1 MSPGELLPALR
12 RLEDLPPLFEALGM
26 TRLWMPIP
34 VLEWLGDPRL
44 AGRIEGAAI
53 VARQGDLE
61 WYGIE
66 AGDPAGIA
74 RKVARRLALRG
85 LAAGV
90 AVLGREARLLVLAT
104 TSPDPDTLVIHLGAA
119 EPRALDAL
127 SRLGRLPL
135 DNAAATLARIG
146 ECLGTERLGRRFFE
160 QFRLTLEALAAA
172 SDREARPDERRQLAL
187 IQLTRVLFLYFVQAK
202 GWLDGRPDFLR
213 REVDRCLTRRGKLHR
228 DFLKPL
234 FFGTLNRPMA
244 ERTGA
249 RAFGR
254 VPFLNGGL
262 FEPHPLER
270 RFRADCPN
278 APWQAAF
285 DELFERFVFTVRE
298 GAEAGS
304 IAPDMLGRVFEG
316 VMAPADRRSSG
327 TYYTPPALV
336 GQLLDAAFAAHIA
349 QRLNISDREASAR
362 LDGNDPALRP
372 LLESVRLLDP
382 AVGSGAF
389 LLGALEKLAGWQV
402 GKTGSLVELRRRI
415 LGRSLY
421 GVDLD
426 PMAVRLTELR
436 LWLAVV
442 AEDRETDPRKVEPL
456 PNLDALIRQGD
467 ALRDPL
473 AVIGET
479 LRPTPSA
486 GRTIAELKRRLYPAT
501 GTDKRE
507 LARALRRAEML
518 AAKECLST
526 VERKLERQAAECLAS
541 GKAQTLFGSPAGL
554 DAAGRRHLAEIRD
567 RLRRVRGCRR
577 ALDRTGA
584 VPWFQ
589 FEAHFADVF
598 AANGGFDIVCG
609 NPPWV
614 RAEQLSR
621 GFRQSL
627 STQYR
632 WWKGGH
638 SAGYGHQPDLAIAFL
653 ERAAGLVA
661 PGGTVAMLV
670 PAKLATA
677 AYART
682 ARSALSE
689 GFTLHSS
696 ADLTTSGAGA
706 FAATVYPMALVATR
720 HPPAAGH
727 SVRASLDPRVEGE
740 VSQAG
745 ITGGAPWV
753 MVSSAERE
761 ALEAVAGGHPTLCG
775 HYSIQLGVKTGANEI
790 FLDPVEPVEANLI
803 RWAIRGRD
811 IRPFI
816 ARGGVRLLWTHGRD
830 GQPLAKLPPRVA
842 AYLAPKQ
849 GTLRGRADYAG
860 GPPWSLFR
868 TGPAQSPHR
877 VVWSDLARRLS
888 AAPLT
893 GPLESTRIPLNTCY
907 VVATATDSAA
917 LRLSAWLN
925 SSWIRGVARAAASP
939 ARGGYFRFDA
949 RAVGGVPLVD
959 SALADPALEAIARSA
974 AGGRDVQEALDEISA
989 AHLGLAGRHRAALLA
1004 LAGRPARRG

>member
-1 MSPGELLPALR
+1 MSLGELLPALR
-12 RLEDLPPLFEALGM
+12 RLEELPSLFEALGH
-26 TRLWMPIP
+26 TRLWTPIP
-34 VLEWLGDPRL
+34 VLDWLGDPRL
-44 AGRIEGAAI
+44 ASRVERAAI
-53 VARQGDLE
+53 VARQGEFE

-66 AGDPAGIA
+66 AIDPVPVA
-74 RKVARRLALRG
+74 RKIGRRLALRG
-85 LAAGV
+85 VTAGL
-90 AVLGREARLLVLAT
+90 AVLNRGSKVLILAT
-104 TSPDPDTLVIHLGAA
+104 TSPDPDTLVIHLGAP
-119 EPRALDAL
+119 EPRAIDAL
-127 SRLGRLPL
+127 GRLGRLPR
-135 DNAAATLARIG
+135 DNAAATLARVG

-160 QFRLTLEALAAA
+160 QFRITLEALAAG

-202 GWLDGRPDFLR
+202 GWLDGRPDFIR
-213 REVDRCLTRRGKLHR
+213 REVDRCLARRGRLHR

-249 RAFGR
+249 RAFGK

-270 RFRADCPN
+270 RYRADSPN
-278 APWQAAF
+278 APWQSAF
-285 DELFERFVFTVRE
+285 DDLFERFAFTVRE
-298 GAEAGS
+298 GSEADS

-316 VMAPADRRSSG
+316 VMAPADRRASG

-336 GQLLDAAFAAHIA
+336 GQLLNAAFAAHIA
-349 QRLNISDREASAR
+349 QRLRISEQEAHTR
-362 LDGNDPALRP
+362 LERQDPGLHP
-372 LLESVRLLDP
+372 LLESVTLLDP

-389 LLGALEKLAGWQV
+389 LLGALEKLARWQD
-402 GKTGSLVELRRRI
+402 GRMATPVEIRRRI
-415 LGRSLY
+415 LGRSLF

-442 AEDRETDPRKVEPL
+442 AEDRETDPRKVDPL

-467 ALRDPL
+467 ALRDPI

-501 GTDKRE
+501 GSDKRE

-526 VERKLERQAAECLAS
+526 VERKLEREAAECLAA
-541 GKAQTLFGSPAGL
+541 GRDPTLFGSPAGL
-554 DAAGRRHLAEIRD
+554 DAIGKRRLGEIRD
-567 RLRRVRGCRR
+567 RLRRVRSSRR
-577 ALDRTGA
+577 TLERSGA

-589 FEAHFADVF
+589 FESHFADVF
-598 AANGGFDIVCG
+598 AASGGFDIVTG

-614 RAEQLSR
+614 RAEQLPR
-621 GFRQSL
+621 ALRQSL

-632 WWKGGH
+632 WWKGG
-638 SAGYGHQPDLAIAFL
+638 SSSGFGHQPDLAVAFL

-661 PGGTVAMLV
+661 PGGTVALLL

-682 ARSALSE
+682 ARSALSD

-696 ADLTTSGAGA
+696 ADLTESGSSA
-706 FAATVYPMALVATR
+706 FEATVYPMALVATR
-720 HPPAAGH
+720 HPPVEGH
-727 SVRASLDPRVEGE
+727 SVRATLDPTVEGQ
-740 VSQAG
+740 VSQRG
-745 ITGGAPWV
+745 IAGGAPWI
-753 MVSSAERE
+753 MVSSAEQE
-761 ALEAVAGGHPTLCG
+761 ALEAVVGNQPTLSSR
-775 HYSIQLGVKTGANEI
+775 YSIQLGVKTGANEI
-790 FLDPVEPVEANLI
+790 FLDPAEPVEANLI

-816 ARGGVRLLWTHGRD
+816 ARGGVRLLWTHGAD

-849 GTLRGRADYAG
+849 ATLRARADYAG

-868 TGPAQSPHR
+868 TGPAQWPHR

-888 AAPLT
+888 AASLT
-893 GPLESTRIPLNTCY
+893 GPLESSRIPLNTCY
-907 VVATATDSAA
+907 LVATTSDAES
-917 LRLSAWLN
+917 LRLSSWLN
-925 SSWIRGVARAAASP
+925 SSWIRAAARAAASP

-949 RAVGGVPLVD
+949 RTVGGLPLVS
-959 SALADPALEAIARSA
+959 SALADPALEELARRA
-974 AGGRDVQEALDEISA
+974 AGGRDEQETLDELVA
-989 AHLGLAGRHRAALLA
+989 AHLGLAGRHRVALLA
-1004 LAGRPARRG
+1004 LAGRPARCG